1 MANNTALRGAKISL
15 YRKINCYV
23 IPLYNLPQ
31 VNKKTSVRLVI
42 ICVEICLWR
51 QCSFKNWATTGVRS
65 FSEWVDPYVL
75 WNVDQ
80 PGHKFEAAEEA
91 SCDNQTCGMWVVSWQ
106 TPKDP
111 PTLCCFGY
119 RTDCY
124 TIGTQGVPISQN
136 SSLLASSVWI
146 SWCIPSSFSL
156 LFHMCIAHTRSQV
169 LLCFML

>member
-1 MANNTALRGAKISL
+1 
-15 YRKINCYV
+15 
-23 IPLYNLPQ
+23 
-31 VNKKTSVRLVI
+31 
-42 ICVEICLWR
+42 
-51 QCSFKNWATTGVRS
+51 
-65 FSEWVDPYVL
+65 VDPYVL

-91 SCDNQTCGMWVVSWQ
+91 SCDNQTCGLWVVSWQ

-111 PTLCCFGY
+111 LTLCFGY

-156 LFHMCIAHTRSQV
+156 LSHDLKFFCA
-169 LLCFML
+169 LCHRMSTFYPILDEIYPPSFVFIHNELSLIIIIHFSSIMGIQ